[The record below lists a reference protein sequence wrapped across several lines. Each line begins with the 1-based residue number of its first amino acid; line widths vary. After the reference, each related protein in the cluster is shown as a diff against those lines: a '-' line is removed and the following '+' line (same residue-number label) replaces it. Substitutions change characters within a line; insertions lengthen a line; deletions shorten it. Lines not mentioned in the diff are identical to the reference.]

1 MLNHYE
7 RAKLIRERITAYHEK
22 QKKYELEQ
30 FERYLSQYP
39 GTVKGPRPEDD
50 WEAYKAYALKKM
62 PKILMDEIN
71 QQMAEKRQN
80 E

>member
-1 MLNHYE
+1 MGNHLE

-22 QKKYELEQ
+22 QKKYELEE

-39 GTVKGPRPEDD
+39 GTVRGPRPEDD

-62 PKILMDEIN
+62 PRILMDEIA
-71 QQMAEKRQN
+71 QEMTEKR
-80 E
+80 ERE